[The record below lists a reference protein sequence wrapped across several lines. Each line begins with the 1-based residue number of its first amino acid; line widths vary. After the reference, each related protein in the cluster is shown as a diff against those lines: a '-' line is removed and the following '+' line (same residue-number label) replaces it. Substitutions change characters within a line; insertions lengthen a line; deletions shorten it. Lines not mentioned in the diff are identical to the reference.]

1 MQNDNAQLNENFDVI
16 QNKEIIEGFLKEF
29 GITERF
35 DVLEFAY
42 HGDEG
47 IGKKHHHFHI
57 TISGWDNIED
67 KFNVNGFFSPVIAEA
82 FQYDKQGNLLFKK
95 IDKGKERG
103 KYMLQ
108 SDGRRTPK
116 TQPVRAEGMQ
126 IFQNAWE
133 EYLLRNTPYWNKKP
147 FTSMIQIP
155 KSIYKA
161 MNLEERK
168 RLFKFRELEN
178 IKYEHLFSEEYHD
191 QELLKLINEK
201 MIALLLSLNKVIER
215 TTINK
220 AIDRHKQLERTK
232 LKIKTQ
238 SPKL

>member
-1 MQNDNAQLNENFDVI
+1 
-16 QNKEIIEGFLKEF
+16 
-29 GITERF
+29 
-35 DVLEFAY
+35 
-42 HGDEG
+42 
-47 IGKKHHHFHI
+47 
-57 TISGWDNIED
+57 
-67 KFNVNGFFSPVIAEA
+67 
-82 FQYDKQGNLLFKK
+82 
-95 IDKGKERG
+95 
-103 KYMLQ
+103 
-108 SDGRRTPK
+108 
-116 TQPVRAEGMQ
+116 
-126 IFQNAWE
+126 
-133 EYLLRNTPYWNKKP
+133 
-147 FTSMIQIP
+147 MIQIP

>member
-1 MQNDNAQLNENFDVI
+1 
-16 QNKEIIEGFLKEF
+16 
-29 GITERF
+29 
-35 DVLEFAY
+35 
-42 HGDEG
+42 
-47 IGKKHHHFHI
+47 
-57 TISGWDNIED
+57 
-67 KFNVNGFFSPVIAEA
+67 
-82 FQYDKQGNLLFKK
+82 
-95 IDKGKERG
+95 
-103 KYMLQ
+103 MLQ